1 MFILRTDASGR
12 QQAEPK
18 MIKLSSVESLTL
30 GSELACL
37 CFAIPPPRLESN
49 CKLPIS
55 DSNGECC
62 CVYMNITLHITKE
75 MTRASV

>member
-12 QQAEPK
+12 QQAGPK

-37 CFAIPPPRLESN
+37 CFAIPPGWKVIVNYPFQIPMVSVV
-49 CKLPIS
+49 
-55 DSNGECC
+55 
-62 CVYMNITLHITKE
+62 VYT
-75 MTRASV
+75 